1 VRIFVAYP
9 GHSLSTFDVAE
20 GWHQALKRLGHE
32 VYHMNYEWNVPFYG
46 AVLNYWK
53 RRVNPDFT
61 PGLRDVMYLASQDL
75 ICKVLECMPLDF
87 VLFVTGLLHHPRAF
101 ELIQKMGVKTV
112 LLFTESPYNDD
123 LLAEL
128 LPLPDAVFTNDKN
141 SIEPFR
147 EVNANSFYMPH
158 SYDPERHRLPDEP
171 IDGEY
176 KHDIF
181 FLGSLYDERKALFDE
196 LLKQEIRANATLDIW
211 GSGMRPTGD
220 VFLFRHEWPDIEL
233 DGGMPNS
240 ELVKHYWGSKIVLSP
255 NRTTADYFAKTQ
267 IKEEAY
273 SMGPRVYEVAAC
285 GAFQL
290 TDGSRAELFDVFGDT
305 IPVYQNAE
313 HLAQLIDLYIN
324 YPRWREE
331 VAERARKQVG
341 PCAFE
346 NRATNILLPILK
358 EVL

>member
-9 GHSLSTFDVAE
+9 GHSISTFDVAE

-32 VYHMNYEWNVPFYG
+32 VFHMNYEYNMPLYG
-46 AVLNYWK
+46 AVLDYWNEK
-53 RRVNPDFT
+53 SPNVNFQAT
-61 PGLRDVMYLASQDL
+61 LRDVMWLASQDL

-112 LLFTESPYNDD
+112 LLFTESPYNDEM
-123 LLAEL
+123 LEEL
-128 LPLPDAVFTNDKN
+128 LPIPDVVFTNDKN
-141 SIEPFR
+141 SVDAFQR
-147 EVNANSFYMPH
+147 VNPQSFYMPH
-158 SYDPERHRLPDEP
+158 SYDPAKHHPPEEP
-171 IDGEY
+171 INGEY
-176 KHDIF
+176 KHDVF
-181 FLGSLYDERKALFDE
+181 FFGSLYEERKALFDALIQRE
-196 LLKQEIRANATLDIW
+196 GTDVGFDIY
-211 GSGMRPTGD
+211 GTGMRPTGE
-220 VFLFRHEWPDIEL
+220 VFVIHKDWPDVER
-233 DGGMPNS
+233 DGGMPNR

-267 IKEEAY
+267 ITEEAW
-273 SMGPRVYEVAAC
+273 SLGPRVYEVAAC

-305 IPVYQNAE
+305 IPVYHNAE
-313 HLAQLIDLYIN
+313 HLGQLIDLYIS

-331 VAERARKQVG
+331 MTKRARMRVK
-341 PCAFE
+341 PCTFE
-346 NRATNILLPILK
+346 NRATQILLPILE